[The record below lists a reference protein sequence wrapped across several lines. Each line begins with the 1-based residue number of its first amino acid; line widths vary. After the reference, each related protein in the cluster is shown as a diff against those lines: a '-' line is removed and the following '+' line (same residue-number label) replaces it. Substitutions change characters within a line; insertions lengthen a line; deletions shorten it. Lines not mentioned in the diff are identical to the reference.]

1 MKRVPQL
8 IATLL
13 APVALAGFAPA
24 AQAEDLVQIYQMAL
38 DSDPVLAAQQSAY
51 EASGFVRRQS
61 YAAYRPNINF
71 GINYTDTNQSTDSTN
86 AFLQATNRSNT
97 NTAYSL
103 SLRQALYRKDLMS
116 GIDQARASER
126 KANAELQGVYQSLI
140 VRVAEAYFNVLA
152 ARDNLQFAQ
161 AEKGSIERQLQQ
173 SKQRFE
179 VGLIAIT
186 DVHEAQAAYDLAVAS
201 EITAQNQVAVSQQA
215 LRQLTGQLPQ
225 ALQPLGAS
233 ITLAEPDPA
242 AEAQWQEMALSQNR
256 DILAAQAAVAVASE
270 GVNRSNAGHQPTLDF
285 VASRSRSELDYD
297 SAGSGKSTTNT
308 TALGL
313 VFNLPLY
320 QGGGTTAAVSASRAQ
335 LNQSRQGLEQQ
346 RRAVQRETSDAY
358 LGVQASISRVKAL
371 QQAVTSSESALKA
384 TEAGYDVG
392 TRTSV
397 DVLNSRREL
406 FRAQRDHA
414 RARYD
419 YILASLRLQ
428 RAAGILDAEDLQQI
442 NTWLN

>member
-13 APVALAGFAPA
+13 APVALAGFTPA
-24 AQAEDLVQIYQMAL
+24 GQAEDLVQIYQMAL

-71 GINYTDTNQSTDSTN
+71 GINYTDTSQTSTSSALPLRAND
-86 AFLQATNRSNT
+86 NT
-97 NTAYSL
+97 TTTYSL
-103 SLRQALYRKDLMS
+103 SLRQAVYRKDLMS

-126 KANAELQGVYQSLI
+126 KANAELQSAYQALI

-161 AEKGSIERQLQQ
+161 AEKGAIERQLQQ

-186 DVHEAQAAYDLAVAS
+186 DVHESQAAYDLAVAS

-225 ALQPLGAS
+225 SLQPLGAS

-242 AEAQWQEMALSQNR
+242 AEAQWQEMALTQNR
-256 DILAAQAAVAVASE
+256 DILAAQAAVAVANE

-285 VASRSRSELDYD
+285 VASQNHSQYD
-297 SAGSGKSTTNT
+297 GTYGKSNSDS

-371 QQAVTSSESALKA
+371 QQAVTSNESALKA

-392 TRTSV
+392 TRTTV

-428 RAAGILDAEDLQQI
+428 RAAGMLDAEDLQQI
-442 NTWLN
+442 NAWLN